1 MKRIVSSLCLLLV
14 LLLTLAAPI
23 YAADTGRTFAF
34 DLSVDGGAEKS
45 AAVGD
50 EITVTFTLRRTD
62 SAEEYT
68 MYAMQN
74 EIVYDPTF
82 YQLVDGSVMATSG
95 VQTKDLGLR
104 DGNHSL
110 YMNFVSL
117 IGGET
122 WKADTVVGSFRL
134 KIIGTTGSSA
144 IRSTNCFVSTQDG
157 TEQYAATQQ
166 DVTVSVSGYRCVV
179 RFETNGGSA
188 VPEQTVA
195 MGGRVKK
202 PTDPTRE
209 GYVLEGWYSDMDLQ
223 NEWNFDK
230 DTVSGNMTLYAKWE
244 APRQLP
250 LLWLLLALIVVIV
263 VLVILGRRHARRKE
277 NTKDINADSSI
288 EREKEET
295 TT

>member
-1 MKRIVSSLCLLLV
+1 
-14 LLLTLAAPI
+14 
-23 YAADTGRTFAF
+23 
-34 DLSVDGGAEKS
+34 
-45 AAVGD
+45 
-50 EITVTFTLRRTD
+50 
-62 SAEEYT
+62 
-68 MYAMQN
+68 
-74 EIVYDPTF
+74 
-82 YQLVDGSVMATSG
+82 
-95 VQTKDLGLR
+95 
-104 DGNHSL
+104 
-110 YMNFVSL
+110 
-117 IGGET
+117 
-122 WKADTVVGSFRL
+122 
-134 KIIGTTGSSA
+134 
-144 IRSTNCFVSTQDG
+144 
-157 TEQYAATQQ
+157 
-166 DVTVSVSGYRCVV
+166 
-179 RFETNGGSA
+179 
-188 VPEQTVA
+188 

-250 LLWLLLALIVVIV
+250 LLWLVLALIVVIV